1 MSVKANQPQLLH
13 DIGHFLARAKA
24 GAKAKAQNPFRPAQV
39 RAFGEA
45 PQWKMEQAQSVDLAH
60 GRIERR
66 TLRVVEVPDSGLGM
80 GPSWPSLE
88 QVFEVE
94 RSITH
99 KKSGKTSCEVV
110 CGVTSLPREQA
121 DAATLLEMVRAHW
134 GIENRSHW
142 IRDVLW
148 QEDQCRAHTGSLPQV
163 LAAFR
168 NLALPLLRRIQP
180 GNIAQATRK
189 CAAHPIKAFQILLR
203 TE

>member
-13 DIGHFLARAKA
+13 DIERLLARAKA
-24 GAKAKAQNPFRPAQV
+24 GAKAKAGAQNSFRPAQV
-39 RAFGEA
+39 RALGEA
-45 PQWKMEQAQSVDLAH
+45 PQWKMEQTQSVDLAH

-66 TLRVVEVPDSGLGM
+66 TLRVLEVPGSMRGM
-80 GPSWPSLE
+80 WPLVE

-94 RSITH
+94 RRITH

-121 DAATLLEMVRAHW
+121 GAAALLKMVRAHW
-134 GIENRSHW
+134 GLENRSHW
-142 IRDVLW
+142 IRDVVW

-163 LAAFR
+163 LATFR

-180 GNIAQATRK
+180 NNIAQATRK
-189 CAAHPIKAFQILLR
+189 CAANPIMAFQLLLR